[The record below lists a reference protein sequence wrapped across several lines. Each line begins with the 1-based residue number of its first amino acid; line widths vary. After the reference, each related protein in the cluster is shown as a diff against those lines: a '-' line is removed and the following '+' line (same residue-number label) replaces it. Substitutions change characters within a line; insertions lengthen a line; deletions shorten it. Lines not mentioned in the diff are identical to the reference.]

1 VIFIKSIVPIVA
13 LLYAQVELHAF
24 KQPGQESTKSNK
36 SVSNGVVSAK
46 KIAGYYATNN
56 DVVTKA
62 VQFSD
67 NYTNFYLNLKDNG
80 NFYFWHNNSANQTGG
95 KWKIEN
101 NEIVCKGVFI
111 PNPNNKAVDQAITN
125 LRLGIN
131 KKQIIE
137 ISYDD
142 ENVTEAFKDEGFT
155 AWKPLTKAQAEQYGF
170 FSWGGQPTTSKE
182 QLITPKITKEI
193 KLTLNQ
199 AVQRGKLDIVKQL
212 LNRGADINLKEE
224 SGIIPVSN
232 GNTALHVAAFN
243 NEKEIAKYLIEK
255 GAKVN
260 IRNKFASVTPLHWA
274 SMNGFDEMVNILIK
288 SGADVSIKTIQFG
301 LENETPL
308 HWASTFARFDVI
320 KTLVKN
326 GANVNA
332 GNMIGQTPLHNSISS
347 SEGKK
352 GVDLHKLLISLGA
365 DKKIKDEDGE
375 TALDYA
381 KKYDFKD
388 IINYYENNK

>member
-1 VIFIKSIVPIVA
+1 VIFIKRIVPIVA

-67 NYTNFYLNLKDNG
+67 NYKIFYLNLKDNG

-111 PNPNNKAVDQAITN
+111 PNPNNKAVDQTITN

-137 ISYDD
+137 ISYDG
-142 ENVTEAFKDEGFT
+142 ENVTEAFKDEGYT

-170 FSWGGQPTTSKE
+170 FSWGEQSITLKE
-182 QLITPKITKEI
+182 QLIAPKIAKEI
-193 KLTLNQ
+193 NLTLNQ

-212 LNRGADINLKEE
+212 LNRGVDINLKEE

-232 GNTALHVAAFN
+232 GNTALHVAAFY
-243 NEKEIAKYLIEK
+243 NEKEIAKFLIEK
-255 GAKVN
+255 GAEVN

-308 HWASTFARFDVI
+308 HWATSLSAHFEVI

-326 GANVNA
+326 GADVNA
-332 GNMIGQTPLHNSISS
+332 RDWIGQTPLHNSLA
-347 SEGKK
+347 EGKE

-365 DKKIKDEDGE
+365 DKNIKDEEGK

-381 KKYDFKD
+381 KEYDLKK
-388 IINYYENNK
+388 IVKYYENTK